1 MHQIIANATFQ
12 VRSDSS
18 LGSGFSFMHNDIVA
32 TNFHV
37 VENIIDKVRCVSL
50 ANPIVIGE
58 DGFEIR
64 STILAVDEENDIA
77 ILKLDSPLPE
87 GRIVLKPFNEFEV
100 SRGKKVIFS
109 GFPHGIEDLLTS
121 EAIISAPMADEKF
134 YLDGMINKG
143 NSGGPIVDIDSGLV
157 IGIVTQRRYKYEKE
171 ANYLQ
176 GSAKQILEIINKYPE
191 NIREISRNIDIGHFY
206 KIMAQSLDV
215 FTEMLSFNA
224 NNGIGIG
231 FPITPAVR
239 LVEKFYKQSRK
250 FDMKF

>member
-1 MHQIIANATFQ
+1 MHQMIANATFQ
-12 VRSDSS
+12 VRSDNS
-18 LGSGFSFMHNDIVA
+18 LGSGFSFIHNDIVV

-37 VENIIDKVRCVSL
+37 VENIIDKSRGVSFT
-50 ANPIVIGE
+50 NPIVIGE
-58 DGFEIR
+58 DGFEIK
-64 STILAVDEENDIA
+64 SMILAVDEENDIA
-77 ILKLDSPLPE
+77 ILKLDIPLPE
-87 GRIVLKPFNEFEV
+87 GRVVLKPFNEFEI

-157 IGIVTQRRYKYEKE
+157 IGIVTQRRYQHERE

-176 GSAKQILEIINKYPE
+176 DSAKQVLEIINNYPE

-206 KIMAQSLDV
+206 KLMAQSLV
-215 FTEMLSFNA
+215 IFTDMLSLNA
-224 NNGIGIG
+224 NSGIGIG
-231 FPITPAVR
+231 FPIKPAVR
-239 LVEKFYKQSRK
+239 LIEEFYKQPRNFNVK
-250 FDMKF
+250 F